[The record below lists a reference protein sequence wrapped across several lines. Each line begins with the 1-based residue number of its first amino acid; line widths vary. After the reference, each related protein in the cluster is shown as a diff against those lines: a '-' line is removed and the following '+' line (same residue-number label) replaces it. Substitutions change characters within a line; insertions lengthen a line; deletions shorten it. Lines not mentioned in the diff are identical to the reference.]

1 MRIAVISDVHAN
13 IFALKEALNLIKKSN
28 VDQVMFLGDLLTYGC
43 DVNQTIE
50 ALQIFSYEKQT
61 IFIKGNH
68 DQIYFDMQ
76 NKKEFQ
82 YKPFP
87 DFILESVWHTYNEI
101 DYKLIDV
108 FDWKDSEII
117 ENIYFSHA
125 NALGYGNWSYLNT
138 DDEIYQTPKI
148 ILKNNFNGGVF
159 GHTHRNKLSDVSL
172 YKMNHIEQNIINNY
186 SKKGKCFIINPG
198 SIGQPRGNTPSFLL
212 MDITSEMVRTELVYF
227 EYEFFKHIDSINKST
242 LSIKTKN
249 KLASYF
255 K

>member
-1 MRIAVISDVHAN
+1 MRIAVISDIHAN
-13 IFALKEALNLIKKSN
+13 VFALKKALNIITKSS
-28 VDQVMFLGDLLTYGC
+28 VDKVIFLGDLLTYGC

-50 ALQIFSYEKQT
+50 ALQMFSYKKQT
-61 IFIKGNH
+61 VFIKGNH

-87 DFILESVWHTYNEI
+87 DFILESVWHTYNEM
-101 DYKLIDV
+101 DCKLIDV
-108 FDWKDSEII
+108 FDWKDSTII

-125 NALGYGNWSYLNT
+125 NALGYGNWCYLNT
-138 DDEIYQTPKI
+138 DDEIYQTSKI
-148 ILKNNFNGGVF
+148 ILNDDLSGGVF
-159 GHTHRNKLSDVSL
+159 GHTHRNKYSDVSL
-172 YKMNHIEQNIINNY
+172 YELNHMEKNINNSY
-186 SKKGKCFIINPG
+186 IQTGKCFITNPG

-212 MDITSEMVRTELVYF
+212 MDIMSEKVRTELVYF
-227 EYEFFKHIDSINKST
+227 EYEDVKHIESINKST

-249 KLASYF
+249 KLISYF